1 MTQAIFDRVD
11 PDLRELHFT
20 ALKATQPI
28 GDLYFAV
35 MSSKD
40 VGLIANFDVR
50 RVLIEERDVER
61 YLGIQRPLQ
70 PKRVRDLEKYVNFS
84 DATFPTAI
92 ILAIDD
98 DYASYDTGKME
109 LTVRNFKEGED
120 RPSTNIRKIARVIDG
135 QHRIAGLFAFNGETF
150 EVPVTVFVGSDIS
163 DQAYVFATVNLEQTK
178 VSRSLTY
185 DLFELA
191 KTRSPQRA
199 CHNIA
204 VALDTDESSPFHK
217 RIKRLG
223 VATPGRIGERLT
235 QAQFVEN
242 LLPYITNDPKMDRDL
257 LLNRRRLEKVD
268 MKTARK
274 LIFRNMFIDDRD
286 LDITQILFNYFD
298 AVRRRWPEGWYSSDE
313 GLILNRT
320 NGFRALMRILR
331 PLCLK
336 LGLPGEVISTD
347 AFLNEFRSV
356 PVEYDHFN
364 IKNYPPGSGGESGMK
379 DDLMQWLALGRID
392 RETSG

>member
-1 MTQAIFDRVD
+1 
-11 PDLRELHFT
+11 
-20 ALKATQPI
+20 
-28 GDLYFAV
+28 
-35 MSSKD
+35 
-40 VGLIANFDVR
+40 
-50 RVLIEERDVER
+50 
-61 YLGIQRPLQ
+61 
-70 PKRVRDLEKYVNFS
+70 
-84 DATFPTAI
+84 
-92 ILAIDD
+92 
-98 DYASYDTGKME
+98 
-109 LTVRNFKEGED
+109 
-120 RPSTNIRKIARVIDG
+120 
-135 QHRIAGLFAFNGETF
+135 
-150 EVPVTVFVGSDIS
+150 
-163 DQAYVFATVNLEQTK
+163 
-178 VSRSLTY
+178 
-185 DLFELA
+185 
-191 KTRSPQRA
+191 
-199 CHNIA
+199 
-204 VALDTDESSPFHK
+204 
-217 RIKRLG
+217 
-223 VATPGRIGERLT
+223 
-235 QAQFVEN
+235 
-242 LLPYITNDPKMDRDL
+242 
-257 LLNRRRLEKVD
+257 